1 MRTLFYRTMLGSALL
16 LCTVAA
22 SAQDQGGRSQE
33 ESTKAFLAHKRD
45 VQQRRSGKL
54 GDLADFGQVNA
65 IVKAARLTPPSPRFV
80 TDDAAC
86 SALNDAFLVDVAQ
99 TLSIYGLHAGDL
111 RRSAEASTAFVQAA
125 AAHIRGGAT
134 VGQEALLADTV
145 VIGHVSGTDEA
156 EQLDDGASS
165 SVSVVVDQVLKGKA
179 KVGDTLK
186 LRRTSG
192 KLPDGRRLSASDED
206 PLANGAPVA
215 LLASRSRYEKELA
228 PQGGSARC
236 PSCVVEVVPVFLV
249 NGQSLVP
256 TGGYP
261 TAATLDALTAAT
273 K

>member
-1 MRTLFYRTMLGSALL
+1 M
-16 LCTVAA
+16 
-22 SAQDQGGRSQE
+22 
-33 ESTKAFLAHKRD
+33 
-45 VQQRRSGKL
+45 
-54 GDLADFGQVNA
+54 
-65 IVKAARLTPPSPRFV
+65 
-80 TDDAAC
+80 
-86 SALNDAFLVDVAQ
+86 
-99 TLSIYGLHAGDL
+99 
-111 RRSAEASTAFVQAA
+111 
-125 AAHIRGGAT
+125 
-134 VGQEALLADTV
+134 

-165 SVSVVVDQVLKGKA
+165 SVSVVVDQALKGKA

-186 LRRTSG
+186 FRRTSG

-215 LLASRSRYEKELA
+215 LLASRSRYETELA

-261 TAATLDALTAAT
+261 TATTLDALTAST

>member
-1 MRTLFYRTMLGSALL
+1 MR
-16 LCTVAA
+16 
-22 SAQDQGGRSQE
+22 
-33 ESTKAFLAHKRD
+33 FLAHKRD

-80 TDDAAC
+80 TDDAAR

-165 SVSVVVDQVLKGKA
+165 SVSVVVDQVLRGKA

-261 TAATLDALTAAT
+261 TATTLDALTAAT